1 MKVRVNKN
9 RMVIVHPNLEG
20 GLITFDKPDSS
31 WEVSDDRDNALYS
44 PKEEY
49 HYWQVLQEKIFQWCE
64 EGVGCHAGFFF
75 NGLQGQ
81 KQWLQLC
88 VFDAD
93 ATKTIYFDEGVKE
106 YNLILKFTNAMK
118 KEIMDKSMSRKK
130 VVW

>member
-31 WEVSDDRDNALYS
+31 WEFSEHREFALYS

-49 HYWQVLQEKIFQWCE
+49 YYWQVRQEGFFEWCE

-75 NGLQGQ
+75 YSPPN
-81 KQWLQLC
+81 KQQWARLC
-88 VFDAD
+88 VFDVDTTKKIDFD
-93 ATKTIYFDEGVKE
+93 AGTKE
-106 YNLILKFTNAMK
+106 YNSILKFTNAMK
-118 KEIMDKSMSRKK
+118 KDITDKSTNRKK